1 AHSIRRGAGRCTR
14 WRVRSPEL
22 LRAMLYALFTAL
34 SLQSYAAETIPPKP
48 VRYFNDYAGVVS
60 KQVADGFNEKLAQF
74 ERETSDQVV
83 VAVFPTM
90 QSDSDIADYTQR
102 VAQAWGV
109 GQKERR
115 NGVVLF
121 VFIQGRKMFI
131 QVGYGLEGALPDITA
146 FDITEYKI

>member
-1 AHSIRRGAGRCTR
+1 M
-14 WRVRSPEL
+14 RSPVI
-22 LRAMLYALFTAL
+22 ALAL
-34 SLQSYAAETIPPKP
+34 TLFAIAANAAEVIPPTP
-48 VRYFNDYAGVVS
+48 GAYFNDYAGVVS
-60 KQVADGFNEKLAQF
+60 KEAASRFNEQLAQF

-83 VAVFPTM
+83 VAVFPKM

-121 VFIQGRKMFI
+121 VFITGPQDVYPGRLRLGRRAAGRDGI
-131 QVGYGLEGALPDITA
+131 RHH
-146 FDITEYKI
+146 